1 MEWRNEM
8 GKKLLVIVMTVFVIF
23 SLAMVAAAGDGID
36 KNKKVIKLSG
46 FDSVT
51 GKYGDYG
58 TGNKRGQE
66 VAIEEI
72 NSKGGI
78 AAGPLKGYKL
88 SLNFEDDRGDPKEA
102 ANIAK
107 KLSSGDY
114 LAVLGP
120 TMSSCALAA
129 TPVFNRSGVPNI
141 ITYAQAITIT
151 EQGFDNIARLTYTTK
166 SVALHMGEKVKDQFK
181 KKTVSIISENQDY
194 GQQLLKT
201 FKEKAKDLGI
211 EVLTESV
218 VVPGQDVDFKSVLL
232 QAKAKNPDMLLI
244 FLCYNEGGL
253 LVKQCRQM
261 GWNVPIYGPNSLTE
275 AKFFELAG
283 DLGEFYI
290 VLSPTLDVNRPD
302 AKNLVTLWNKK
313 YEGLPPMAAIYGYDA
328 VTVARAVIEAGG
340 VDRKSFVKKL
350 KEVKVNGI
358 GTPVYEF
365 DQTGEVKRPAL
376 VTMTGAQFVK
386 ENMK

>member
-1 MEWRNEM
+1 MS
-8 GKKLLVIVMTVFVIF
+8 KKLYVV
-23 SLAMVAAAGDGID
+23 AMVLVFLVAAAGIGAAGDGID
-36 KNKKVIKLSG
+36 KSKKMIQLAG

-58 TGNKRGQE
+58 TGNKRGMQ
-66 VAIEEI
+66 VAIDEI
-72 NSKGGI
+72 NSEGGI

-107 KLSSGDY
+107 KLSTGNY

-129 TPVFNRSGVPNI
+129 TPVFSRNGVANI
-141 ITYAQAITIT
+141 ITYAQAVTIT

-166 SVALHMGEKVKDQFK
+166 SVAVHMADKIQSEFK
-181 KKTVSIISENQDY
+181 KKAVAIISENQDY
-194 GQQLLKT
+194 GQQLLKS
-201 FKEKAKDLGI
+201 FKERAKELGI
-211 EVLTESV
+211 DVVSESV

-232 QAKAKNPDMLLI
+232 QAKTKNPDMLAT
-244 FLCYNEGGL
+244 FLTYNEGGL

-261 GWNVPIYGPNSLTE
+261 GWAVPIYGPNSLTE

-283 DLGEFYI
+283 DTGEFYL
-290 VLSPTLDVNRPD
+290 VMSPTLDVARPE
-302 AKNLVTLWNKK
+302 AKKLVGLWNKK
-313 YEGLPPMAAIYGYDA
+313 YEGMPPMAAIYGYDA
-328 VTVARAVIEAGG
+328 VMVAKTVIESGG
-340 VDRKSFVKKL
+340 VDRASFTKNL
-350 KEVKVNGI
+350 KNVKVNGI

-365 DQTGEVKRPAL
+365 DKSGEVKQPSLITIA
-376 VTMTGAQFVK
+376 GQQFAK
-386 ENMK
+386 ENLK

>member
-1 MEWRNEM
+1 M
-8 GKKLLVIVMTVFVIF
+8 GKKLLVIVMTMFLIF
-23 SLAMVAAAGDGID
+23 SLAMIAVADNGID
-36 KNKKVIKLSG
+36 KKNKTIRLSG

-72 NSKGGI
+72 NGKGGI

-88 SLNFEDDRGDPKEA
+88 SLTFEDDRGDPKEA

-129 TPVFNRSGVPNI
+129 TPVFNRNGIPNI
-141 ITYAQAITIT
+141 ITYAQAITIS
-151 EQGFDNIARLTYTTK
+151 EQGFNNIARLTYTTK
-166 SVALHMGEKVKDQFK
+166 SVAIHMAEKVKDPFK

-201 FKEKAKDLGI
+201 FTTKAKELGI
-211 EVLTESV
+211 EVLSESV
-218 VVPGQDVDFKSVLL
+218 VVPGQDVNFKSVLL
-232 QAKAKNPDMLLI
+232 QAKEKNPDMLLI

-283 DLGEFYI
+283 DLGEFHI

-302 AKNLVTLWNKK
+302 TKNLLAFWNKK

-340 VDRKSFVKKL
+340 VDRKSFIKKL

-365 DQTGEVKRPAL
+365 DQTGEVKHPAL
-376 VTMTGAQFVK
+376 ITITGTQFVK
-386 ENMK
+386 ENLK

>member
-1 MEWRNEM
+1 MV
-8 GKKLLVIVMTVFVIF
+8 KKLALVGLMAMLMLGLSSA
-23 SLAMVAAAGDGID
+23 SLAADAVD
-36 KNKKVIKLSG
+36 KSKRMIHLSG

-78 AAGPLKGYKL
+78 EAGPLKGFKL
-88 SLNFEDDRGDPKEA
+88 SLAFEDDRGDPKEA

-107 KLSSGDY
+107 KLSSGKY

-129 TPVFNRSGVPNI
+129 TPVFNRSGIPNI

-151 EQGFDNIARLTYTTK
+151 EQGFNNIVRLTYTTK
-166 SVALHMGEKVKDQFK
+166 SVAVHMAEKVKDEFK

-201 FKEKAKDLGI
+201 FKEKARELGI
-211 EVLTESV
+211 EVVSESV

-232 QAKAKNPDMLLI
+232 KAKAKNPDMLLI

-261 GWNVPIYGPNSLTE
+261 GWDVPIYGPNSLTE
-275 AKFFELAG
+275 SKFFELAG
-283 DLGEFYI
+283 DLGEFYV
-290 VLSPTLDVNRPD
+290 VLSPTLDVNRPE

-313 YEGLPPMAAIYGYDA
+313 YDGLPPMAAIYGYDA
-328 VTVARAVIEAGG
+328 VAVTKAAIQAGG
-340 VDRKSFVKKL
+340 VDRQSFIAKL

-376 VTMTGAQFVK
+376 VTLTGAQFAK
-386 ENMK
+386 ENLK

>member
-1 MEWRNEM
+1 MS
-8 GKKLLVIVMTVFVIF
+8 KKLHVVAGVLV
-23 SLAMVAAAGDGID
+23 SLVAAAGIGFAGDGVD
-36 KNKKVIKLSG
+36 KSKKMIQLAG

-58 TGNKRGQE
+58 TGNKRGMQ
-66 VAIEEI
+66 VAIDEI
-72 NSKGGI
+72 NGEGGI

-107 KLSSGDY
+107 KLSSGNY

-129 TPVFNRSGVPNI
+129 TPVFARNGVANI
-141 ITYAQAITIT
+141 ITYAQAVTIT

-166 SVALHMGEKVKDQFK
+166 SVAVHMAEKIKNEFNK
-181 KKTVSIISENQDY
+181 KSVAIISENQDY
-194 GQQLLKT
+194 GQQLLKS
-201 FKEKAKDLGI
+201 FKEKAKELGI
-211 EVLTESV
+211 DVVSESV

-232 QAKAKNPDMLLI
+232 QAKTKNPDMLAT
-244 FLCYNEGGL
+244 FLTYNEGGL

-261 GWNVPIYGPNSLTE
+261 GWAIPIYGPNSLTE

-283 DLGEFYI
+283 DTGEFYL
-290 VLSPTLDVNRPD
+290 VMSPTLDVARPE
-302 AKNLVTLWNKK
+302 AKKLVSLWNKK

-328 VTVARAVIEAGG
+328 VMVTKANIESGGIDRA
-340 VDRKSFVKKL
+340 SFTKNL
-350 KEVKVNGI
+350 KNVKVKGI

-365 DQTGEVKRPAL
+365 DKSGEVKQPSL
-376 VTMTGAQFVK
+376 ITITGQQFAK
-386 ENMK
+386 DNLK

>member
-1 MEWRNEM
+1 MLRKAIVLIL
-8 GKKLLVIVMTVFVIF
+8 GAALVLTFVGTG
-23 SLAMVAAAGDGID
+23 LCGDGID
-36 KNKKVIKLSG
+36 KSKKVIKLSG

-66 VAIEEI
+66 VAIDEI

-88 SLNFEDDRGDPKEA
+88 TLSFEDDRGDPKEA
-102 ANIAK
+102 ANIAR
-107 KLSSGDY
+107 KLGSGDY

-129 TPVFNRSGVPNI
+129 TPVFNRSRVPNI

-166 SVALHMGEKVKDQFK
+166 GVAIHMAENVKNQFK
-181 KKTVSIISENQDY
+181 KKTVAIVSENQDY
-194 GQQLLKT
+194 GQQLLKS
-201 FKEKAKDLGI
+201 FKEKAKELGI
-211 EVLTESV
+211 DVVSESV
-218 VVPGQDVDFKSVLL
+218 VVPGQDVDFKAVIL
-232 QAKAKNPDMLLI
+232 QARAKNPDMFLI
-244 FLCYNEGGL
+244 FVCYNEGGL
-253 LVKQCRQM
+253 LVKQCRQA

-283 DLGEFYI
+283 DLGEYYI
-290 VLSPTLDVNRPD
+290 VLSPTLDVNRPE

-328 VTVARAVIEAGG
+328 VAVSNAVIAAGG
-340 VDRKSFVKKL
+340 VDRASFIKKL

-376 VTMTGAQFVK
+376 ITMTGAQFVK
-386 ENMK
+386 ENIK

>member
-1 MEWRNEM
+1 M
-8 GKKLLVIVMTVFVIF
+8 GKKLFMILIAVFVMF
-23 SLAMVAAAGDGID
+23 SLTMVAVAKDGID
-36 KNKKVIKLSG
+36 MGKKTIRLSG

-58 TGNKRGQE
+58 TGNKRGAE
-66 VAIEEI
+66 VAVEEI
-72 NSKGGI
+72 NGKGGI

-88 SLNFEDDRGDPKEA
+88 SLAFEDDRGDPKEA

-107 KLSSGDY
+107 KLSAGDY
-114 LAVLGP
+114 LVAIGP
-120 TMSSCALAA
+120 SMSSCALAA
-129 TPVFNRSGVPNI
+129 TPVFNRNGIPNI
-141 ITYAQAITIT
+141 ITYSQAITIS
-151 EQGFDNIARLTYTTK
+151 EQGFNNIVRLTYTTK
-166 SVALHMGEKVKDQFK
+166 SIATHVADKVKNQFK
-181 KKTVSIISENQDY
+181 KKSVSIISENQDY

-201 FKEKAKDLGI
+201 FTQKAKELGI
-211 EVLTESV
+211 EVMTESV
-218 VVPGQDVDFKSVLL
+218 VVPGQDVDFKSLLL

-244 FLCYNEGGL
+244 FVSYNEGGL

-261 GWNVPIYGPNSLTE
+261 GWNVPIYGVNSLTE

-290 VLSPTLDVNRPD
+290 VLSPTMNINRPD
-302 AKNLVTLWNKK
+302 AKNLLTLWNKK

-358 GTPVYEF
+358 GTPLYEF
-365 DQTGEVKRPAL
+365 DQTGEVKQPAL
-376 VTMTGAQFVK
+376 ITITGAQFVK
-386 ENMK
+386 ENLK

>member
-1 MEWRNEM
+1 MF
-8 GKKLLVIVMTVFVIF
+8 KKSALIVMT
-23 SLAMVAAAGDGID
+23 AALILGLGSACMAADGVD
-36 KNKKVIKLSG
+36 KAKKMISLSG

-66 VAIEEI
+66 VAIAEI
-72 NSKGGI
+72 NAKGGI
-78 AAGPLKGYKL
+78 ETGPLKGFKL
-88 SLNFEDDRGDPKEA
+88 SLAFEDDRGDPKEA

-107 KLSSGDY
+107 KLSSGNY
-114 LAVLGP
+114 LVVLGP

-151 EQGFDNIARLTYTTK
+151 EQGFNNIARLTYTTK
-166 SVALHMGEKVKDQFK
+166 SVALHMAEKIKDQFK
-181 KKTVSIISENQDY
+181 KKTVAIISENQDY

-201 FKEKAKDLGI
+201 FKEKAKELGI
-211 EVLTESV
+211 DVVSESV

-253 LVKQCRQM
+253 LIKQCRQM
-261 GWNVPIYGPNSLTE
+261 GWPVPIYGPNSLTE
-275 AKFFELAG
+275 SKFFELAG
-283 DLGEFYI
+283 DLGEFHI
-290 VLSPTLDVNRPD
+290 VLSPTLDVNRPE
-302 AKNLVTLWNKK
+302 AKNLMTLWNKK

-328 VTVARAVIEAGG
+328 VAVAKATIQAGG
-340 VDRKSFVKKL
+340 VDRKSFVQKL

-365 DQTGEVKRPAL
+365 DKTGEVKRPAL

-386 ENMK
+386 ENLK